1 METVDADS
9 EDELNISHLV
19 GYESSNMIMI
29 MYNRR
34 RVFESDGGETHWS
47 FTSLKS
53 AIKNSI
59 ASSSGCDSFL
69 ETSRS
74 VLVSFTFTDCLKRGR
89 ASVEEEINL
98 QNMLCGIL
106 TKEKLIPSR
115 FPCDV

>member
-1 METVDADS
+1 M
-9 EDELNISHLV
+9 
-19 GYESSNMIMI
+19 
-29 MYNRR
+29 
-34 RVFESDGGETHWS
+34 FESDGGETHWS

-53 AIKNSI
+53 ATKKSI

-74 VLVSFTFTDCLKRGR
+74 VLVSFTFTACLKHGR

-98 QNMLCGIL
+98 QNMQGGIL
-106 TKEKLIPSR
+106 TKEKLIPPR